1 MAVWCGLYPKALKL
15 PEKAEE
21 LATLMSREIEIRDR
35 ITRLDPAGFQN
46 LAQELL
52 TQYFR
57 YDKPV
62 HRGSAAHS
70 AATAPGTPDTI
81 WLLPHN
87 KFAYLECGHYPDR
100 ADANNK
106 IELDIEKCLETERK
120 ELDSGQLVKI
130 VIAYSCRRLDS
141 SDLSYLRGID
151 DRIELVGTDEMASL
165 LARRYPNLAREHLDI
180 EVGTGQIMTPDE
192 FESAVEKNS
201 FASTLKVD
209 LLGREKETN
218 ELLAALEENQFVL
231 VYGRP
236 GCGKTRLCVEALR
249 QFANGSGAHPL
260 VIKSNRLPIWNDLDN
275 DVPKEDPS
283 LILLDDAN
291 ELSHLE
297 GFADFVSNR
306 GNIKVLM
313 TVRNYAFEHVKISI
327 SKFCR
332 PYFYEVNPLD
342 EETALNVVENG
353 FGIAKGRA
361 SADIARLSRG
371 NMRLAC
377 AAAEVAKERGVEV
390 FSTMPRLIEACYG
403 EKVSLLGGN
412 AKMAATIVSVLDA
425 HRVEGNKDLD
435 KLLAKVGISRD
446 CYVGACAELCHD
458 ELVDACQGMVAVAPG
473 EQVLR
478 DYLLYQAFI
487 AEKSLSLSDVDEL
500 ECGNARCP
508 SIVAILVN
516 NFYSEELISSLKSQL
531 DDIWA
536 LANEDKRWGMVG
548 EYHFLLGEKGLGH
561 ILGAIEGSRPQ
572 NYDYLACRFDKSPS
586 SYLPESRILI
596 SLTPYLHAPQF
607 SEPEE
612 LFFMALGKNILPPQ
626 EAKKALTTTM
636 CFNEDSY
643 SDEFQYEN
651 EVLERLACE
660 FRKTKEN
667 RYGVLLAYYVEALL
681 AATYDGPTRTE
692 GNKVTFIHG
701 NHIYT
706 EAMIGLRRRA
716 IACLKELRGCS
727 ELSLLCDSVI
737 TGLRGIGGDGAGKLW
752 KETLEE
758 IYEGYVS
765 RIESIKICSS
775 PGFVQLEKEL
785 ISQGVIAE
793 EGLPFLAASPEIRIA
808 AQIFLDDFL
817 GHDTSGELTEVVQ
830 TASSAEL
837 VKAISIVSSAGR
849 QSSTYIPYPL
859 LRDVLILGAD
869 ALTECADSIILS
881 DTPLYTIPD
890 DLLIRWI
897 DLLGVD
903 RVRALALKREKNEI
917 PEWLSRIDEV
927 RFEKFGVSPELARD
941 IEEGAGEYGET
952 VSYEVA
958 MEIESATPGYFARY
972 VAGVLQKL
980 DRGSRGFYRLLPSNI
995 NNAEQKAFVYKPEML
1010 RPAEEILLNL
1020 VSGTSAHWNEDL
1032 LRFIVANDGQFP
1044 ERAMPVLMEFNATYA
1059 MENLGEAVWREENG
1073 EIATDG
1079 AWKGIEGVDTSPRRT
1094 MKPFALKH
1102 FLKYAIEH
1110 CGDAVVSWLASRSM
1124 RDGKLVDYLP
1134 DVAME
1139 LPKNLKVK
1147 YIVLLCQEGLSSEE
1161 LKKVPVIMSSF
1172 GASWSGSEIPL
1183 LQGKIDFIEEVIENL
1198 PGIAYMRHRM
1208 VLENAIASVKRRIEA
1223 AEVHEFLH
1231 PF

>member
-1 MAVWCGLYPKALKL
+1 
-15 PEKAEE
+15 
-21 LATLMSREIEIRDR
+21 MSREIEIRDR

-52 TQYFR
+52 TQYFK

-100 ADANNK
+100 ADAKSK
-106 IELDIEKCLETERK
+106 IELDIEKCLEAERE

-141 SDLSYLRGID
+141 SDLNNLRGID
-151 DRIELVGTDEMASL
+151 DRVELVGTDEMASL

-209 LLGREKETN
+209 LLGRDKEIN
-218 ELLAALEENQFVL
+218 ELFAALDDNQFVL

-249 QFANGSGAHPL
+249 QFSNGSGAYPL
-260 VIKSNRLPIWNDLDN
+260 VIKSNRLPIWNDLAN

-291 ELSHLE
+291 ELSDLE

-446 CYVGACAELCHD
+446 CYVDACAELCHD

-561 ILGAIEGSRPQ
+561 ILGAIECSRPH

-737 TGLRGIGGDGAGKLW
+737 TGLRGIGGGDGAGKLW

-765 RIESIKICSS
+765 RIESIKICSL

-995 NNAEQKAFVYKPEML
+995 NNAEQEAFVYKPEML
-1010 RPAEEILLNL
+1010 RLAEEILLNL

>member
-291 ELSHLE
+291 ELSDLE

-446 CYVGACAELCHD
+446 CYVDACAELCHD

-737 TGLRGIGGDGAGKLW
+737 TGLRGIGGGDGAGKLW

-765 RIESIKICSS
+765 RIESIKICSL

-817 GHDTSGELTEVVQ
+817 GHDTSG
-830 TASSAEL
+830 
-837 VKAISIVSSAGR
+837 
-849 QSSTYIPYPL
+849 
-859 LRDVLILGAD
+859 
-869 ALTECADSIILS
+869 
-881 DTPLYTIPD
+881 
-890 DLLIRWI
+890 
-897 DLLGVD
+897 
-903 RVRALALKREKNEI
+903 N
-917 PEWLSRIDEV
+917 
-927 RFEKFGVSPELARD
+927 
-941 IEEGAGEYGET
+941 
-952 VSYEVA
+952 
-958 MEIESATPGYFARY
+958 
-972 VAGVLQKL
+972 
-980 DRGSRGFYRLLPSNI
+980 
-995 NNAEQKAFVYKPEML
+995 
-1010 RPAEEILLNL
+1010 
-1020 VSGTSAHWNEDL
+1020 
-1032 LRFIVANDGQFP
+1032 
-1044 ERAMPVLMEFNATYA
+1044 
-1059 MENLGEAVWREENG
+1059 
-1073 EIATDG
+1073 
-1079 AWKGIEGVDTSPRRT
+1079 
-1094 MKPFALKH
+1094 
-1102 FLKYAIEH
+1102 
-1110 CGDAVVSWLASRSM
+1110 
-1124 RDGKLVDYLP
+1124 
-1134 DVAME
+1134 
-1139 LPKNLKVK
+1139 
-1147 YIVLLCQEGLSSEE
+1147 
-1161 LKKVPVIMSSF
+1161 
-1172 GASWSGSEIPL
+1172 
-1183 LQGKIDFIEEVIENL
+1183 
-1198 PGIAYMRHRM
+1198 
-1208 VLENAIASVKRRIEA
+1208 
-1223 AEVHEFLH
+1223 
-1231 PF
+1231 

>member
-1 MAVWCGLYPKALKL
+1 
-15 PEKAEE
+15 
-21 LATLMSREIEIRDR
+21 MSREIEIRDR
-35 ITRLDPAGFQN
+35 IARLDPAAFQN

-52 TQYFR
+52 SQYFR

-62 HRGSAAHS
+62 HRGSAARS

-87 KFAYLECGHYPDR
+87 KFAYLECGHYPER
-100 ADANNK
+100 AEAKKK
-106 IELDIEKCLETERK
+106 IEADIEKCLETERK

-130 VIAYSCRRLDS
+130 IIAYSCRRLDS

-151 DRIELVGTDEMASL
+151 GRVELVGTDEMASL
-165 LARRYPNLAREHLDI
+165 LARRYPSLAREHLGI
-180 EVGTGQIMTPDE
+180 EVGTGQIMSPDE

-201 FASTLKVD
+201 FASTLKDD
-209 LLGREKETN
+209 LLGRDKEVS

-249 QFANGSGAHPL
+249 RFAYGSSAHPL
-260 VIKSNRLPIWNDLDN
+260 VIQSNKLPIWNDLAN
-275 DVPKEDPS
+275 DVPKEAPS
-283 LILLDDAN
+283 IIMLDDAN
-291 ELSHLE
+291 ELSGLE

-332 PYFYEVNPLD
+332 PYLYEVNPLD

-361 SADIARLSRG
+361 SADIVRLSRG

-390 FSTMPRLIEACYG
+390 FSTMPSLIEACYG
-403 EKVSLLGGN
+403 EKASLLGGN
-412 AKMAATIVSVLDA
+412 AKMAATIVSVLDS
-425 HRVEGNKDLD
+425 HSVEGNKDLD
-435 KLLAKVGISRD
+435 KLLAKVGISHD
-446 CYVGACAELCHD
+446 CYVDACATLCHD

-478 DYLLYQAFI
+478 DYLLYRAFI

-536 LANEDKRWGMVG
+536 LANEEKRWGMVG

-561 ILGAIEGSRPQ
+561 ILGAIEGCEPG
-572 NYDYLACRFDKSPS
+572 NYDYLTCRFDKSS
-586 SYLPESRILI
+586 GSYLPESRILV
-596 SLTPYLHAPQF
+596 SLTPFFHAPQF
-607 SEPEE
+607 DEPEE
-612 LFFMALGKNILPPQ
+612 LFFMALGKNILPPR
-626 EAKKALTTTM
+626 EAKEALTTAM

-643 SDEFQYEN
+643 SDEFRYEK
-651 EVLERLACE
+651 EVIERLTSD

-667 RYGVLLAYYVEALL
+667 RYGVLLAYYAEALL
-681 AATYDGPTRTE
+681 AATYDGPTRME

-701 NHIYT
+701 NHVYT
-706 EAMIGLRRRA
+706 EAMVGLRKRA

-727 ELSLLCDSVI
+727 ELSRLCDTVI
-737 TGLRGIGGDGAGKLW
+737 TGVRGIGGDDGAGRLW

-758 IYEGYVS
+758 LYKGYVS
-765 RIESIKICSS
+765 RIEAIEICSL
-775 PGFVQLEKEL
+775 PGFVQLEKEF

-793 EGLPFLAASPEIRIA
+793 EGLPFLDASPEERIA
-808 AQIFLDDFL
+808 AQIFSEDSC
-817 GHDTSGELTEVVQ
+817 GHDISEELTEVVQ
-830 TASSAEL
+830 AASSAEV
-837 VKAISIVSSAGR
+837 VKAISIVCSAGR
-849 QSSTYIPYPL
+849 QSSTYIPYPI
-859 LRDVLILGAD
+859 LRDVMILGAD
-869 ALTECADSIILS
+869 ALTECADLIILS
-881 DTPLYTIPD
+881 GVPAYAVPD

-897 DLLGVD
+897 DLLGIN
-903 RVRALALKREKNEI
+903 RVRGLALKREENEI
-917 PEWLSRIDEV
+917 LEWLSWIDEV
-927 RFEKFGVSPELARD
+927 RFKEFGVTPELARD
-941 IEEGAGEYGET
+941 IEEGADEYGET
-952 VSYEVA
+952 VSYKAA
-958 MEIESATPGYFARY
+958 MEIDSATPGFFAKY
-972 VAGVLQKL
+972 AAGVLQKL
-980 DRGSRGFYRLLPSNI
+980 ERGSHAFRRLLPSNI
-995 NNAEQKAFVYKPEML
+995 NNAEQRAFASKPEML
-1010 RPAEEILLNL
+1010 CLAEEILLNL
-1020 VSGTSAHWNEDL
+1020 VSGRSSYWDEDL
-1032 LRFIVANDGQFP
+1032 LRFIISNDSQFP
-1044 ERAMPVLMEFNATYA
+1044 ERAMPVLMEFDATYA
-1059 MENLGEAVWREENG
+1059 MGHLGEAAWREENG
-1073 EIATDG
+1073 EAATDG
-1079 AWKGIEGVDTSPRRT
+1079 AWKGIEGVETSLQH
-1094 MKPFALKH
+1094 MLKPFALKH
-1102 FLKYAIEH
+1102 FLNYAIEH
-1110 CGDAVVSWLASRSM
+1110 CGDAVVTWLVSRSM

-1183 LQGKIDFIEEVIENL
+1183 LQGKINFIEEVIENL
-1198 PGIAYMRHRM
+1198 PGVALIRHRM
-1208 VLENAIASVKRRIEA
+1208 VLEDAIASVKRRIEY
-1223 AEVHEFLH
+1223 AEVDEFLR

>member
-291 ELSHLE
+291 ELSDLE

-446 CYVGACAELCHD
+446 CYVDACAELCHD

-548 EYHFLLGEKGLGH
+548 EYHFLLGEKV
-561 ILGAIEGSRPQ
+561 AR
-572 NYDYLACRFDKSPS
+572 
-586 SYLPESRILI
+586 
-596 SLTPYLHAPQF
+596 
-607 SEPEE
+607 
-612 LFFMALGKNILPPQ
+612 
-626 EAKKALTTTM
+626 
-636 CFNEDSY
+636 
-643 SDEFQYEN
+643 
-651 EVLERLACE
+651 
-660 FRKTKEN
+660 
-667 RYGVLLAYYVEALL
+667 
-681 AATYDGPTRTE
+681 
-692 GNKVTFIHG
+692 
-701 NHIYT
+701 
-706 EAMIGLRRRA
+706 
-716 IACLKELRGCS
+716 
-727 ELSLLCDSVI
+727 
-737 TGLRGIGGDGAGKLW
+737 
-752 KETLEE
+752 
-758 IYEGYVS
+758 
-765 RIESIKICSS
+765 
-775 PGFVQLEKEL
+775 
-785 ISQGVIAE
+785 
-793 EGLPFLAASPEIRIA
+793 
-808 AQIFLDDFL
+808 
-817 GHDTSGELTEVVQ
+817 
-830 TASSAEL
+830 
-837 VKAISIVSSAGR
+837 
-849 QSSTYIPYPL
+849 
-859 LRDVLILGAD
+859 RDV
-869 ALTECADSIILS
+869 
-881 DTPLYTIPD
+881 
-890 DLLIRWI
+890 
-897 DLLGVD
+897 V
-903 RVRALALKREKNEI
+903 
-917 PEWLSRIDEV
+917 
-927 RFEKFGVSPELARD
+927 
-941 IEEGAGEYGET
+941 
-952 VSYEVA
+952 
-958 MEIESATPGYFARY
+958 
-972 VAGVLQKL
+972 
-980 DRGSRGFYRLLPSNI
+980 
-995 NNAEQKAFVYKPEML
+995 
-1010 RPAEEILLNL
+1010 
-1020 VSGTSAHWNEDL
+1020 
-1032 LRFIVANDGQFP
+1032 
-1044 ERAMPVLMEFNATYA
+1044 
-1059 MENLGEAVWREENG
+1059 
-1073 EIATDG
+1073 
-1079 AWKGIEGVDTSPRRT
+1079 
-1094 MKPFALKH
+1094 
-1102 FLKYAIEH
+1102 
-1110 CGDAVVSWLASRSM
+1110 
-1124 RDGKLVDYLP
+1124 
-1134 DVAME
+1134 
-1139 LPKNLKVK
+1139 
-1147 YIVLLCQEGLSSEE
+1147 
-1161 LKKVPVIMSSF
+1161 
-1172 GASWSGSEIPL
+1172 
-1183 LQGKIDFIEEVIENL
+1183 
-1198 PGIAYMRHRM
+1198 
-1208 VLENAIASVKRRIEA
+1208 
-1223 AEVHEFLH
+1223 
-1231 PF
+1231 

>member
-1 MAVWCGLYPKALKL
+1 
-15 PEKAEE
+15 
-21 LATLMSREIEIRDR
+21 MSREIEIKDR

-52 TQYFR
+52 TQYFK

-100 ADANNK
+100 ADAKSK
-106 IELDIEKCLETERK
+106 IELDIEKCLKAERE

-141 SDLSYLRGID
+141 SDLNYLRGID
-151 DRIELVGTDEMASL
+151 DRIDLVGTDEMASL

-209 LLGREKETN
+209 LLGRDKEIN
-218 ELLAALEENQFVL
+218 ELFAALDDNQFVL

-249 QFANGSGAHPL
+249 QFSNGSGAYPL
-260 VIKSNRLPIWNDLDN
+260 VIKSNRLPIWNDLAN

-291 ELSHLE
+291 ELSDLE

-313 TVRNYAFEHVKISI
+313 TVRNYAVGFVKS
-327 SKFCR
+327 SVSQYCK
-332 PYFYEVNPLD
+332 PYLYAVNPLD
-342 EETALNVVENG
+342 EETALHVVENG
-353 FGIAKGRA
+353 FGIAKGTA
-361 SADIARLSRG
+361 SANIIRLSRG
-371 NMRLAC
+371 NMRLAF
-377 AAAEVAKERGVEV
+377 AAAEVAKERGDEV
-390 FSTMPRLIEACYG
+390 FSTMPSLIEACYG
-403 EKVSLLGGN
+403 EKASRLDGDSKKVS
-412 AKMAATIVSVLDA
+412 TIVSVLDA
-425 HRVEGNKDLD
+425 HRIEENKDLD
-435 KLLAKVGISRD
+435 SLLSKVGISRD
-446 CYVGACAELCHD
+446 RYVDACAALCHD
-458 ELVDACQGMVAVAPG
+458 ELVDVCQDMVAVAPG

-487 AEKSLSLSDVDEL
+487 AEKSLSLSDVNEL

-508 SIVAILVN
+508 GIVAILVN
-516 NFYSEELISSLKSQL
+516 NFYSDELISSLKSQL

-536 LANEDKRWGMVG
+536 LANEEKRWGMVG

-561 ILGAIEGSRPQ
+561 ILGAIEGCEPGS
-572 NYDYLACRFDKSPS
+572 YDYLACRFDKSPS
-586 SYLPESRILI
+586 SYLPESRILVA
-596 SLTPYLHAPQF
+596 LTPFLHAPQF

-612 LFFMALGKNILPPQ
+612 LFFMTLGKNILPPQ

-643 SDEFQYEN
+643 SDEFQYET

-681 AATYDGPTRTE
+681 AATYDGPTRME

-701 NHIYT
+701 NHVYT
-706 EAMIGLRRRA
+706 EAMMGLRKRA
-716 IACLKELRGCS
+716 IACLKELRDYS
-727 ELSLLCDSVI
+727 KLSRLCDTVI
-737 TGLRGIGGDGAGKLW
+737 TNVRGIDGDDGAGKLW

-758 IYEGYVS
+758 MYKGYVS
-765 RIESIKICSS
+765 RIESIEICSL

-793 EGLPFLAASPEIRIA
+793 EGLPFLDASPEVRIA
-808 AQIFLDDFL
+808 TQIFLNDFL
-817 GHDTSGELTEVVQ
+817 GHDISEEFTEVVQ
-830 TASSAEL
+830 AASPAEL

-849 QSSTYIPYPL
+849 QSSTYIPYPI
-859 LRDVLILGAD
+859 LRDVMILGAD
-869 ALTECADSIILS
+869 TLTECADSIILS
-881 DTPLYTIPD
+881 DAPLYTVPD

-897 DLLGVD
+897 DLLGIN
-903 RVRALALKREKNEI
+903 RVRGLALRREENEI
-917 PEWLSRIDEV
+917 PEWFSRIDEV
-927 RFEKFGVSPELARD
+927 RFKRFGFSPELARD
-941 IEEGAGEYGET
+941 IEEGADEFGET
-952 VSYEVA
+952 VSYDMA
-958 MEIESATPGYFARY
+958 MEIESATPGFFARY

-995 NNAEQKAFVYKPEML
+995 NNAEQKAFVSKPEML
-1010 RPAEEILLNL
+1010 RLAEEILLNL
-1020 VSGTSAHWNEDL
+1020 VSGTSPHWNEGI

-1044 ERAMPVLMEFNATYA
+1044 ERAIPLLMEFNATYA
-1059 MENLGEAVWREENG
+1059 MKNLGEAVWREESS

-1079 AWKGIEGVDTSPRRT
+1079 VWKAIEGVETSPRRM

-1102 FLKYAIEH
+1102 FLNYAIEH

-1124 RDGKLVDYLP
+1124 CDGKLVDYLP
-1134 DVAME
+1134 DIAME

-1161 LKKVPVIMSSF
+1161 LKKVPVIMSYF

-1198 PGIAYMRHRM
+1198 PGVAFMRHRL
-1208 VLENAIASVKRRIEA
+1208 VLEDAIASVKRWMED
-1223 AEVHEFLH
+1223 AEVREFLR

>member
-1 MAVWCGLYPKALKL
+1 M
-15 PEKAEE
+15 
-21 LATLMSREIEIRDR
+21 MSREIEIRDR
-35 ITRLDPAGFQN
+35 IARLDPAAFQN

-52 TQYFR
+52 SQYFR

-62 HRGSAAHS
+62 HRGSAARS

-81 WLLPHN
+81 WLLPYN
-87 KFAYLECGHYPDR
+87 KFAYLECGHYPER
-100 ADANNK
+100 AEAKKK
-106 IELDIEKCLETERK
+106 IEADIEKCLETERK

-130 VIAYSCRRLDS
+130 IIAYSCRRLDS

-151 DRIELVGTDEMASL
+151 GRVELVGTDEMASL
-165 LARRYPNLAREHLDI
+165 LARRYPSLAREHLGI
-180 EVGTGQIMTPDE
+180 EVGTGQIMSPDE

-201 FASTLKVD
+201 FASTLKDD
-209 LLGREKETN
+209 LLGRDKEVS

-249 QFANGSGAHPL
+249 RFAYGSSAHPL
-260 VIKSNRLPIWNDLDN
+260 VIQSNKLPIWNDLAN
-275 DVPKEDPS
+275 DVPKEAPS
-283 LILLDDAN
+283 IIMLDDAN
-291 ELSHLE
+291 ELSGLE

-332 PYFYEVNPLD
+332 PYLYEVNPLD

-361 SADIARLSRG
+361 SADIVRLSRG

-390 FSTMPRLIEACYG
+390 FSTMPSLIEACYG
-403 EKVSLLGGN
+403 EKASLLGGN
-412 AKMAATIVSVLDA
+412 AKMAATIVSVLDS
-425 HRVEGNKDLD
+425 HSVEGNKDLD
-435 KLLAKVGISRD
+435 KLLAKVGISHD
-446 CYVGACAELCHD
+446 CYVDACATLCHD

-478 DYLLYQAFI
+478 DYLLYRAFI

-536 LANEDKRWGMVG
+536 LANEEKRWGMVG

-561 ILGAIEGSRPQ
+561 ILGAIEGCEPG
-572 NYDYLACRFDKSPS
+572 NYDYLTCRFDKSS
-586 SYLPESRILI
+586 GSYLPESRILV
-596 SLTPYLHAPQF
+596 SLTPFFHAPQF
-607 SEPEE
+607 DEPEE
-612 LFFMALGKNILPPQ
+612 LFFMALGKNILPPR
-626 EAKKALTTTM
+626 EAKEALTTAM

-643 SDEFQYEN
+643 SDEFRYEK
-651 EVLERLACE
+651 EVIERLTSD

-667 RYGVLLAYYVEALL
+667 RYGVLLAYYAEALL
-681 AATYDGPTRTE
+681 AATYDGPTRME

-701 NHIYT
+701 NHVYT
-706 EAMIGLRRRA
+706 EAMVGLRKRA

-727 ELSLLCDSVI
+727 ELSRLCDTVI
-737 TGLRGIGGDGAGKLW
+737 TGVRGIGGDDGAGRLW

-758 IYEGYVS
+758 LYKGYVS
-765 RIESIKICSS
+765 RIEAIEICSL
-775 PGFVQLEKEL
+775 PGFVQLEKEF

-793 EGLPFLAASPEIRIA
+793 EGLPFLDASPEERIA
-808 AQIFLDDFL
+808 AQIFSEDSC
-817 GHDTSGELTEVVQ
+817 GHDISEELTEVVQ
-830 TASSAEL
+830 AASSAEV
-837 VKAISIVSSAGR
+837 VKAISIVCSAGR
-849 QSSTYIPYPL
+849 QSSTYIPYPI
-859 LRDVLILGAD
+859 LRDVMILGAD
-869 ALTECADSIILS
+869 ALTECADLIILS
-881 DTPLYTIPD
+881 GVPAYAVPD

-897 DLLGVD
+897 DLLGIN
-903 RVRALALKREKNEI
+903 RVRGLALKREENEI
-917 PEWLSRIDEV
+917 LEWLSWIDEV
-927 RFEKFGVSPELARD
+927 RFKEFGVTPELARD
-941 IEEGAGEYGET
+941 IEEGADEYGET
-952 VSYEVA
+952 VSYEAA
-958 MEIESATPGYFARY
+958 MEIDSATPGFFAKY
-972 VAGVLQKL
+972 AAGVLQKL
-980 DRGSRGFYRLLPSNI
+980 ERGSHAFRRLLPSNI
-995 NNAEQKAFVYKPEML
+995 NNAEQRAFASKPEML
-1010 RPAEEILLNL
+1010 CLAEEILLNL
-1020 VSGTSAHWNEDL
+1020 VSGRSSYWDEDL
-1032 LRFIVANDGQFP
+1032 LRFIISNDSQFP
-1044 ERAMPVLMEFNATYA
+1044 ERAMPVLMEFDATYA
-1059 MENLGEAVWREENG
+1059 MGHLGEAAWREENG
-1073 EIATDG
+1073 EAATDG
-1079 AWKGIEGVDTSPRRT
+1079 AWKGIEGVETSLQH
-1094 MKPFALKH
+1094 MLKPFALKH
-1102 FLKYAIEH
+1102 FLNYAIEH
-1110 CGDAVVSWLASRSM
+1110 CGDAVVTWLVSRSM

-1183 LQGKIDFIEEVIENL
+1183 LQGKINFIEEVIENL
-1198 PGIAYMRHRM
+1198 PGVALIRHRM
-1208 VLENAIASVKRRIEA
+1208 VLEDAIASVKRRIEY
-1223 AEVHEFLH
+1223 AEVDEFLR

>member
-1 MAVWCGLYPKALKL
+1 M
-15 PEKAEE
+15 
-21 LATLMSREIEIRDR
+21 MSREIEIRDR
-35 ITRLDPAGFQN
+35 IARLDPAGFQN

-52 TQYFR
+52 SQHLG

-62 HRGSAAHS
+62 HRGSAARS

-81 WLLPHN
+81 WLLPYN
-87 KFAYLECGHYPDR
+87 KFAYLECGHYPER
-100 ADANNK
+100 AEAKKK
-106 IELDIEKCLETERK
+106 IEADIEKCLETERI

-130 VIAYSCRRLDS
+130 IIAYSCRRLDS

-151 DRIELVGTDEMASL
+151 DRVELVGTDEMASL
-165 LARRYPNLAREHLDI
+165 LARRYPNLAKEHLSI
-180 EVGTGQIMTPDE
+180 EVGTGQIMSPDE
-192 FESAVEKNS
+192 FESAVERNS

-209 LLGREKETN
+209 LLGRDKEIN
-218 ELLAALEENQFVL
+218 ELLTALEENQFVL
-231 VYGRP
+231 VHGRP
-236 GCGKTRLCVEALR
+236 GCGKTRLCLEALR
-249 QFANGSGAHPL
+249 RFANSSGAHPL
-260 VIKSNRLPIWNDLDN
+260 VIQSNKLPIWDDLAN

-283 LILLDDAN
+283 IILLDDAN
-291 ELSHLE
+291 ELSGLE

-313 TVRNYAFEHVKISI
+313 TVRNYAFEHVKVSI

-332 PYFYEVNPLD
+332 PYLYEVNPLD

-361 SADIARLSRG
+361 SSDIVRLSRG

-390 FSTMPRLIEACYG
+390 FSTMPSLIEACYG
-403 EKVSLLGGN
+403 EKASLLGGN
-412 AKMAATIVSVLDA
+412 AKMAATSVSVLDS

-435 KLLAKVGISRD
+435 KLLAKVGISHD
-446 CYVGACAELCHD
+446 CYVDACTTLCHD

-478 DYLLYQAFI
+478 DYLLYCAFI

-508 SIVAILVN
+508 SIVAILVS

-536 LANEDKRWGMVG
+536 LANEEKRWKMVG
-548 EYHFLLGEKGLGH
+548 ECHFLLGEKGLGR
-561 ILGAIEGSRPQ
+561 ILGAIEDCEPG
-572 NYDYLACRFDKSPS
+572 NYDYLTCRFDKSS
-586 SYLPESRILI
+586 GSYLPESRILV
-596 SLTPYLHAPQF
+596 SLTPFFHAPQF
-607 SEPEE
+607 STPEE

-643 SDEFQYEN
+643 SGEFRYEN

-667 RYGVLLAYYVEALL
+667 RYGVLLAYYAEALL
-681 AATYDGPTRTE
+681 AATYDGPTRME

-701 NHIYT
+701 NHVYT
-706 EAMIGLRRRA
+706 EAMIGLRKRA
-716 IACLKELRGCS
+716 IACLKELRDCS
-727 ELSLLCDSVI
+727 ELRRLCDTVI
-737 TGLRGIGGDGAGKLW
+737 IGVRGIGDDGVGRLW

-758 IYEGYVS
+758 LYKGYVS
-765 RIESIKICSS
+765 RIESIEICSL

-793 EGLPFLAASPEIRIA
+793 EGLPFLNASPEERVA
-808 AQIFLDDFL
+808 AKIFSEDYC
-817 GHDTSGELTEVVQ
+817 GHDISEELTEVVQ
-830 TASSAEL
+830 AASSAEL
-837 VKAISIVSSAGR
+837 VKAISIVCSAGW
-849 QSSTYIPYPL
+849 QSTTYIPYPI
-859 LRDVLILGAD
+859 LRDVMILGAD
-869 ALTECADSIILS
+869 TLTECADSIILS
-881 DTPLYTIPD
+881 DVPLYVVPD

-897 DLLGVD
+897 DLLGID
-903 RVRALALKREKNEI
+903 RVRGLALKREENEI

-927 RFEKFGVSPELARD
+927 RFKEFGVTPELARD
-941 IEEGAGEYGET
+941 IEEGADEYGET
-952 VSYEVA
+952 VSYEAA
-958 MEIESATPGYFARY
+958 MEIDSATPGFFAKY
-972 VAGVLQKL
+972 AAGVLQKL
-980 DRGSRGFYRLLPSNI
+980 ERGSRAFYRLLPSNI
-995 NNAEQKAFVYKPEML
+995 NNAEQRAFASKPEML
-1010 RPAEEILLNL
+1010 YLAEEILLSL
-1020 VSGTSAHWNEDL
+1020 VSGTSSYWDEVF
-1032 LRFIVANDGQFP
+1032 LRFVVASDGQFP
-1044 ERAMPVLMEFNATYA
+1044 ERAMPVLMEFNATY
-1059 MENLGEAVWREENG
+1059 MMKHLGEAAWKEENG
-1073 EIATDG
+1073 EAATDR
-1079 AWKGIEGVDTSPRRT
+1079 AWKGIEGFETNLQR
-1094 MKPFALKH
+1094 MAKPFALKH
-1102 FLKYAIEH
+1102 FLNYAIEH
-1110 CGDAVVSWLASRSM
+1110 CGDAVVTWLASRSM

-1198 PGIAYMRHRM
+1198 PGVALIRHRM
-1208 VLENAIASVKRRIEA
+1208 VLEDAIGSVKRWMED
-1223 AEVHEFLH
+1223 AEVREFLH

>member
-1 MAVWCGLYPKALKL
+1 M
-15 PEKAEE
+15 
-21 LATLMSREIEIRDR
+21 MSREIEIRDR
-35 ITRLDPAGFQN
+35 IARLDPAAFQN

-52 TQYFR
+52 SQYFR

-62 HRGSAAHS
+62 HRGSAARS

-87 KFAYLECGHYPDR
+87 KFAYLECGHYPER
-100 ADANNK
+100 AEAKKK
-106 IELDIEKCLETERK
+106 IEADIEKCLETERK

-130 VIAYSCRRLDS
+130 IIAYSCRRLDS

-151 DRIELVGTDEMASL
+151 GRVELVGADEMASL
-165 LARRYPNLAREHLDI
+165 LARRYPSLAREHLGI
-180 EVGTGQIMTPDE
+180 EVGTGQIMSPDE

-201 FASTLKVD
+201 FASTLKDD
-209 LLGREKETN
+209 LLGRDKEVS

-249 QFANGSGAHPL
+249 RFAYGSSAHPL
-260 VIKSNRLPIWNDLDN
+260 VIQSNKLPIWNDLAN
-275 DVPKEDPS
+275 DVPKEAPS
-283 LILLDDAN
+283 IIMLDDAN
-291 ELSHLE
+291 ELSGLE

-332 PYFYEVNPLD
+332 PYLYEVNPLD

-361 SADIARLSRG
+361 SADIVRLSRG

-390 FSTMPRLIEACYG
+390 FSTMPSLIEACYG
-403 EKVSLLGGN
+403 EKASLLGGN
-412 AKMAATIVSVLDA
+412 AKMAATIVSVLDS
-425 HRVEGNKDLD
+425 HSVEGNKDLD
-435 KLLAKVGISRD
+435 KLLAKVGISHD
-446 CYVGACAELCHD
+446 CYVDACATLCHD

-478 DYLLYQAFI
+478 DYLLYRAFI

-536 LANEDKRWGMVG
+536 LANEEKRWGMVG

-561 ILGAIEGSRPQ
+561 ILGAIEGCEPG
-572 NYDYLACRFDKSPS
+572 NYDYLTCRFDKSS
-586 SYLPESRILI
+586 GSYLPESRILV
-596 SLTPYLHAPQF
+596 SLTPFFHAPQF
-607 SEPEE
+607 DEPEE
-612 LFFMALGKNILPPQ
+612 LFFMALGKNILPPR
-626 EAKKALTTTM
+626 EAKEALTTAM

-643 SDEFQYEN
+643 SDEFRYEK
-651 EVLERLACE
+651 EVIERLTSD

-667 RYGVLLAYYVEALL
+667 RYGVLLAYYAEALL
-681 AATYDGPTRTE
+681 AATYDGPTRME

-701 NHIYT
+701 NHVYT
-706 EAMIGLRRRA
+706 EAMVGLRKRA

-727 ELSLLCDSVI
+727 ELSRLCDTVI
-737 TGLRGIGGDGAGKLW
+737 TGVRGIGGDDGAGRLW

-758 IYEGYVS
+758 LYKGYVS
-765 RIESIKICSS
+765 RIEAIEICSL
-775 PGFVQLEKEL
+775 PGFVQLEKEF

-793 EGLPFLAASPEIRIA
+793 EGLPFLDASPEERIA
-808 AQIFLDDFL
+808 AQIFSEDSC
-817 GHDTSGELTEVVQ
+817 GHDISEELTEVVQ
-830 TASSAEL
+830 AASSAEV
-837 VKAISIVSSAGR
+837 VKAISIVCSAGR
-849 QSSTYIPYPL
+849 QSSTYIPYPI
-859 LRDVLILGAD
+859 LRDVMILGAD
-869 ALTECADSIILS
+869 ALTECADLIILS
-881 DTPLYTIPD
+881 GVPAYAVPD

-897 DLLGVD
+897 DLLGIN
-903 RVRALALKREKNEI
+903 RVRGLALKREENEI
-917 PEWLSRIDEV
+917 LEWLSWIDEV
-927 RFEKFGVSPELARD
+927 RFKEFGVTPELARD
-941 IEEGAGEYGET
+941 IEEGADEYGET
-952 VSYEVA
+952 VSYEAA
-958 MEIESATPGYFARY
+958 MEIDSATPGFFAKY
-972 VAGVLQKL
+972 AAGVLQKL
-980 DRGSRGFYRLLPSNI
+980 ERGSHAFRRLLPSNI
-995 NNAEQKAFVYKPEML
+995 NNAEQRAFASKPEML
-1010 RPAEEILLNL
+1010 CLAEEILLNL
-1020 VSGTSAHWNEDL
+1020 VSGRSSYWDEDL
-1032 LRFIVANDGQFP
+1032 LRFIISNDSQFP
-1044 ERAMPVLMEFNATYA
+1044 ERAMPVLMEFDATYA
-1059 MENLGEAVWREENG
+1059 MGHLGEAAWREENG
-1073 EIATDG
+1073 EAATDG
-1079 AWKGIEGVDTSPRRT
+1079 AWKGIEGVETSLQH
-1094 MKPFALKH
+1094 MLKPFALKH
-1102 FLKYAIEH
+1102 FLNYAIEH
-1110 CGDAVVSWLASRSM
+1110 CGDAVVTWLVSRSM

-1183 LQGKIDFIEEVIENL
+1183 LQGKINFIEEVIENL
-1198 PGIAYMRHRM
+1198 PGVALIRHRM
-1208 VLENAIASVKRRIEA
+1208 VLEDAIASVKRRIEY
-1223 AEVHEFLH
+1223 AEVDEFLR

>member
-1 MAVWCGLYPKALKL
+1 M
-15 PEKAEE
+15 
-21 LATLMSREIEIRDR
+21 MSREIEIRDR
-35 ITRLDPAGFQN
+35 IARLDPAAFQN

-52 TQYFR
+52 SQYFR

-62 HRGSAAHS
+62 HRGSAARS

-87 KFAYLECGHYPDR
+87 KFAYLECGHYPER
-100 ADANNK
+100 AEAKKK
-106 IELDIEKCLETERK
+106 IEADIEKCLETERK

-130 VIAYSCRRLDS
+130 IIAYSCRRLDS

-151 DRIELVGTDEMASL
+151 GRVELVGTDEMASL
-165 LARRYPNLAREHLDI
+165 LARRYPSLAREHLGI
-180 EVGTGQIMTPDE
+180 EVGTGQIMSPDE

-201 FASTLKVD
+201 FASTLKDD
-209 LLGREKETN
+209 LLGRDKEVS

-249 QFANGSGAHPL
+249 RFAYGSSAHPL
-260 VIKSNRLPIWNDLDN
+260 VIQSNKLPIWNDLAN
-275 DVPKEDPS
+275 DVPKEAPS
-283 LILLDDAN
+283 IIMLDDAN
-291 ELSHLE
+291 ELSGLE

-332 PYFYEVNPLD
+332 PYLYEVNPLD

-361 SADIARLSRG
+361 SADIVRLSRG

-390 FSTMPRLIEACYG
+390 FSTMPSLIEACYG
-403 EKVSLLGGN
+403 EKASLLGGN
-412 AKMAATIVSVLDA
+412 AKMAATIVSVLDS
-425 HRVEGNKDLD
+425 HSVEGNKDLD
-435 KLLAKVGISRD
+435 KLLAKVGISHD
-446 CYVGACAELCHD
+446 CYVDACATLCHD

-478 DYLLYQAFI
+478 DYLLYRAFI

-536 LANEDKRWGMVG
+536 LANEEKRWGMVG

-561 ILGAIEGSRPQ
+561 ILGAIEGCEPG
-572 NYDYLACRFDKSPS
+572 NYDYLTCRFDKSS
-586 SYLPESRILI
+586 GSYLPESRILA
-596 SLTPYLHAPQF
+596 SLTPFFHAPQF
-607 SEPEE
+607 DEPEE
-612 LFFMALGKNILPPQ
+612 LFFMALGKNILPPR
-626 EAKKALTTTM
+626 EAKEALTTAM

-643 SDEFQYEN
+643 SDEFRYEK
-651 EVLERLACE
+651 EVIERLTSD

-667 RYGVLLAYYVEALL
+667 RYGVLLAYYAEALL
-681 AATYDGPTRTE
+681 AATYDGPTRME

-701 NHIYT
+701 NHVYT
-706 EAMIGLRRRA
+706 EAMVGLRKRA

-727 ELSLLCDSVI
+727 ELSRLCDTVI
-737 TGLRGIGGDGAGKLW
+737 TGVRGIGGDDGAGRLW

-758 IYEGYVS
+758 LYKGYVS
-765 RIESIKICSS
+765 RIEAIEICSL
-775 PGFVQLEKEL
+775 PGFVQLEKEF

-793 EGLPFLAASPEIRIA
+793 EGLPFLDASPEERIA
-808 AQIFLDDFL
+808 AQIFSEDSC
-817 GHDTSGELTEVVQ
+817 GHDISEELTEVVQ
-830 TASSAEL
+830 AASSAEV
-837 VKAISIVSSAGR
+837 VKAISIVCSAGR
-849 QSSTYIPYPL
+849 QSSTYIPYPI
-859 LRDVLILGAD
+859 LRDVMILGAD
-869 ALTECADSIILS
+869 ALTECADLIILS
-881 DTPLYTIPD
+881 GVPAYAVPD

-897 DLLGVD
+897 DLLGIN
-903 RVRALALKREKNEI
+903 RVRGLALKREENEI
-917 PEWLSRIDEV
+917 LEWLSWIDEV
-927 RFEKFGVSPELARD
+927 RFKEFGVTPELARD
-941 IEEGAGEYGET
+941 IEEGADEYGET
-952 VSYEVA
+952 VSYEAA
-958 MEIESATPGYFARY
+958 MEIDSATPGFFAKY
-972 VAGVLQKL
+972 AAGVLQKL
-980 DRGSRGFYRLLPSNI
+980 ERGSHAFRRLLPSNI
-995 NNAEQKAFVYKPEML
+995 NNAEQRAFASKPEIL
-1010 RPAEEILLNL
+1010 CLAEEILLNL
-1020 VSGTSAHWNEDL
+1020 VSGRSSYWDEDL
-1032 LRFIVANDGQFP
+1032 LRFIISNDSQFP
-1044 ERAMPVLMEFNATYA
+1044 ERAMPVLMEFDATYA
-1059 MENLGEAVWREENG
+1059 MGHLGEAAWREENG
-1073 EIATDG
+1073 EAATDG
-1079 AWKGIEGVDTSPRRT
+1079 AWKGIEGVETSLQH
-1094 MKPFALKH
+1094 MLKPFALKH
-1102 FLKYAIEH
+1102 FLNYAIEH
-1110 CGDAVVSWLASRSM
+1110 CGDAVVTWLVSRSM

-1183 LQGKIDFIEEVIENL
+1183 LQGKINFIEEVIENL
-1198 PGIAYMRHRM
+1198 PGVALIRHRM
-1208 VLENAIASVKRRIEA
+1208 VLEDAIASVKRRIEY
-1223 AEVHEFLH
+1223 AEVDEFLR

>member
-1 MAVWCGLYPKALKL
+1 M

-21 LATLMSREIEIRDR
+21 CAALMSREIEIRDR
-35 ITRLDPAGFQN
+35 IARLDPAAFQN

-52 TQYFR
+52 SQYFR

-62 HRGSAAHS
+62 HRGSAARS

-87 KFAYLECGHYPDR
+87 KFAYLECGHYPER
-100 ADANNK
+100 AEAKKK
-106 IELDIEKCLETERK
+106 IEADIEKCLETERK
-120 ELDSGQLVKI
+120 ELDSGQFVKI
-130 VIAYSCRRLDS
+130 IIAYSCRRLDS

-151 DRIELVGTDEMASL
+151 GRVELVGTDEMASL
-165 LARRYPNLAREHLDI
+165 LARRYPSLAREHLGI
-180 EVGTGQIMTPDE
+180 EVGTGQIMSPDE

-201 FASTLKVD
+201 FASTLKDD
-209 LLGREKETN
+209 LLGRDKEVS

-249 QFANGSGAHPL
+249 RFAYGSSTHPL
-260 VIKSNRLPIWNDLDN
+260 VIQSNKLPIWNDLAN
-275 DVPKEDPS
+275 DVPKEAPS
-283 LILLDDAN
+283 IIMLDDAN
-291 ELSHLE
+291 ELSGLE

-332 PYFYEVNPLD
+332 PYLYEVNPLD

-361 SADIARLSRG
+361 SADIVRLSRG

-390 FSTMPRLIEACYG
+390 FSTMPSLIEACYG
-403 EKVSLLGGN
+403 EKASLLGGN
-412 AKMAATIVSVLDA
+412 AKMAATIVSVLDS
-425 HRVEGNKDLD
+425 HSVEGNKDLD
-435 KLLAKVGISRD
+435 KLLAKVGISHD
-446 CYVGACAELCHD
+446 CYVDACATLCHD

-478 DYLLYQAFI
+478 DYLLYRAFI

-536 LANEDKRWGMVG
+536 LANEEKRWGMVG

-561 ILGAIEGSRPQ
+561 ILGAIEGCEPG
-572 NYDYLACRFDKSPS
+572 NYDYLTCRFDKSS
-586 SYLPESRILI
+586 GSYLPESRILV
-596 SLTPYLHAPQF
+596 SLTPFFHAPQF
-607 SEPEE
+607 DEPEE
-612 LFFMALGKNILPPQ
+612 LFFMALGKNILPPR
-626 EAKKALTTTM
+626 EAKEALTTAM

-643 SDEFQYEN
+643 SDEFRYEK
-651 EVLERLACE
+651 EVIERLTSD

-667 RYGVLLAYYVEALL
+667 RYGVLLAYYAEALL
-681 AATYDGPTRTE
+681 AATYDGPTRME

-701 NHIYT
+701 NHVYT
-706 EAMIGLRRRA
+706 EAMVGLRKRA

-727 ELSLLCDSVI
+727 ELSRLCDTVI
-737 TGLRGIGGDGAGKLW
+737 TGVRGIGGDDGAGRLW

-758 IYEGYVS
+758 LYKGYVS
-765 RIESIKICSS
+765 RIEAIEICSL
-775 PGFVQLEKEL
+775 PGFVQLEKEF

-793 EGLPFLAASPEIRIA
+793 EGLPFLDASPEERIA
-808 AQIFLDDFL
+808 AQIFSEDSC
-817 GHDTSGELTEVVQ
+817 GHDISEELTEVVQ
-830 TASSAEL
+830 AASSAEV
-837 VKAISIVSSAGR
+837 VKAISIVCSAGR
-849 QSSTYIPYPL
+849 QSSTYIPYPI
-859 LRDVLILGAD
+859 LRDVMILGAD
-869 ALTECADSIILS
+869 ALTECADLIILS
-881 DTPLYTIPD
+881 GVPAYAVPD

-897 DLLGVD
+897 DLLGIN
-903 RVRALALKREKNEI
+903 RVRGLALKREENEI
-917 PEWLSRIDEV
+917 LEWLSWIDEV
-927 RFEKFGVSPELARD
+927 RFKEFGVTPELARD
-941 IEEGAGEYGET
+941 IEEGADEYGET
-952 VSYEVA
+952 VSYEAA
-958 MEIESATPGYFARY
+958 MEIDSATPGFFAKY
-972 VAGVLQKL
+972 AAGVLQKL
-980 DRGSRGFYRLLPSNI
+980 ERGSHAFRRLLPSNI
-995 NNAEQKAFVYKPEML
+995 NNAEQRAFASKPEML
-1010 RPAEEILLNL
+1010 CLAEEILLNL
-1020 VSGTSAHWNEDL
+1020 VSGRSSYWDEDL
-1032 LRFIVANDGQFP
+1032 LRFIISNDSQFP
-1044 ERAMPVLMEFNATYA
+1044 ERAMPVLMEFDATYA
-1059 MENLGEAVWREENG
+1059 MGHLGEAAWREENG
-1073 EIATDG
+1073 EAATDG
-1079 AWKGIEGVDTSPRRT
+1079 AWKGIEGVETSLQH
-1094 MKPFALKH
+1094 MLKPFALKH
-1102 FLKYAIEH
+1102 FLNYAIEH
-1110 CGDAVVSWLASRSM
+1110 CGDAVVTWLVSRSM

-1183 LQGKIDFIEEVIENL
+1183 LQGKINFIEEVIENL
-1198 PGIAYMRHRM
+1198 PGVALIRHRM
-1208 VLENAIASVKRRIEA
+1208 VLEDAIASVKRRIEY
-1223 AEVHEFLH
+1223 AEVDEFLR

>member
-70 AATAPGTPDTI
+70 AATAPGTPNTI

-291 ELSHLE
+291 ELSDLE

-446 CYVGACAELCHD
+446 CYVDACAELCHD

-737 TGLRGIGGDGAGKLW
+737 TGLRGIGGGDGAGKLW

-758 IYEGYVS
+758 IYEGY
-765 RIESIKICSS
+765 
-775 PGFVQLEKEL
+775 
-785 ISQGVIAE
+785 
-793 EGLPFLAASPEIRIA
+793 
-808 AQIFLDDFL
+808 D
-817 GHDTSGELTEVVQ
+817 
-830 TASSAEL
+830 
-837 VKAISIVSSAGR
+837 
-849 QSSTYIPYPL
+849 
-859 LRDVLILGAD
+859 
-869 ALTECADSIILS
+869 
-881 DTPLYTIPD
+881 
-890 DLLIRWI
+890 
-897 DLLGVD
+897 
-903 RVRALALKREKNEI
+903 
-917 PEWLSRIDEV
+917 
-927 RFEKFGVSPELARD
+927 
-941 IEEGAGEYGET
+941 
-952 VSYEVA
+952 
-958 MEIESATPGYFARY
+958 
-972 VAGVLQKL
+972 
-980 DRGSRGFYRLLPSNI
+980 
-995 NNAEQKAFVYKPEML
+995 
-1010 RPAEEILLNL
+1010 
-1020 VSGTSAHWNEDL
+1020 
-1032 LRFIVANDGQFP
+1032 
-1044 ERAMPVLMEFNATYA
+1044 
-1059 MENLGEAVWREENG
+1059 
-1073 EIATDG
+1073 
-1079 AWKGIEGVDTSPRRT
+1079 
-1094 MKPFALKH
+1094 
-1102 FLKYAIEH
+1102 
-1110 CGDAVVSWLASRSM
+1110 
-1124 RDGKLVDYLP
+1124 
-1134 DVAME
+1134 
-1139 LPKNLKVK
+1139 
-1147 YIVLLCQEGLSSEE
+1147 
-1161 LKKVPVIMSSF
+1161 
-1172 GASWSGSEIPL
+1172 
-1183 LQGKIDFIEEVIENL
+1183 
-1198 PGIAYMRHRM
+1198 
-1208 VLENAIASVKRRIEA
+1208 
-1223 AEVHEFLH
+1223 
-1231 PF
+1231 